1 MTTYN
6 VLKNSKIRFVGN
18 KSKRSIV
25 SCNECRR
32 RKKRCDEKRPKCSA
46 CVKRRVNCEY
56 YKDLKENKKNK
67 KIEEIEETK
76 KISTN
81 LKDNDKFINQND
93 NEVILDINIINNDNN
108 NNESNNDVG
117 DIDIDNQ
124 IVIIDKNDNIS
135 PEWNKFMIFSP
146 TESTNEFQPL
156 DSPINNFFNYNSNIN
171 SEFNNF
177 NNIEFNNVDNL
188 FNNLNNDLNFEIDLE
203 FIAKS
208 IIESFI
214 RNDINFEF
222 KNKFKDKFLKSFSL
236 LLPLTKTSKPILI
249 ILSTWILSIKNDIK
263 LSKFIDE
270 SLKICN
276 KLEFKIDYS
285 EDWNEDDLIN
295 LIVCLTGLTIISS
308 NNSDTALWKDSF
320 ERLYSCLR
328 KIGLE
333 MLFFIIKNNNNKKIM
348 HWVINWFFYQDIF
361 KMIKVTSNR
370 LLGPLFSKKEYLKFM
385 KSAEKEEE
393 NDNNNNNNELL
404 LNKCFDNSISCCI
417 NLFLVLGEIN
427 ALYDQFII
435 KIQKPIKTYYQF
447 ILPIMNSLNEDEQ
460 IKFVNSEIYLN
471 YELIRFKF
479 HSWVQDKTLLLEKR
493 ILDCSIFN
501 NGIGP
506 IEEDMI
512 IYFKVMKLSVLL
524 YMKFKIKE
532 LTATNYEIKQIV
544 LDIFDKM
551 RFLIN
556 IKKFN
561 NKLLFPLLM
570 IGANVCEYRD
580 KIMIKGFYIKMLEN
594 SGYNK
599 KNLQQVFTIIQEFW
613 KLNPNGVSFEMWQN
627 IINKYD
633 WNVCIV

>member
-1 MTTYN
+1 MTTSKG
-6 VLKNSKIRFVGN
+6 LKNSKIRFVGN

-46 CVKRRVNCEY
+46 CVKRKVNCEY
-56 YKDLKENKKNK
+56 FKDLKENKNIK
-67 KIEEIEETK
+67 KIEEI
-76 KISTN
+76 N
-81 LKDNDKFINQND
+81 NNDNDKGIISNQNN
-93 NEVILDINIINNDNN
+93 NEIILDINNNDKI
-108 NNESNNDVG
+108 E
-117 DIDIDNQ
+117 IDNQ
-124 IVIIDKNDNIS
+124 NIIIEKNDNIS
-135 PEWNKFMIFSP
+135 PGWDKLMIFSP
-146 TESTNEFQPL
+146 NESTNEFQSL
-156 DSPINNFFNYNSNIN
+156 DSPTNNFFIINNNNNNNNVN
-171 SEFNNF
+171 SEFINF
-177 NNIEFNNVDNL
+177 NNIEFNNL

-203 FIAKS
+203 FIARS
-208 IIESFI
+208 IIDSFI
-214 RNDINFEF
+214 KNDINSEF
-222 KNKFKDKFLKSFSL
+222 DNKFKDKFLKSFSL

-249 ILSTWILSIKNDIK
+249 ILSAWILSIKNDYK

-270 SLKICN
+270 SLKICD
-276 KLEFKIDYS
+276 KLEIKIDYS
-285 EDWNEDDLIN
+285 EDWDEDDLIN
-295 LIVCLTGLTIISS
+295 LIVSLTGLTIISS
-308 NNSDTALWKDSF
+308 NNSDTALWKASF

-333 MLFFIIKNNNNKKIM
+333 MLFFIIKNNNNKKIF

-370 LLGPLFSKKEYLKFM
+370 LLGPLFSKKEYLKFI
-385 KSAEKEEE
+385 KSTEEDN
-393 NDNNNNNNELL
+393 NDNNNELKIENENEILI
-404 LNKCFDNSISCCI
+404 NKCFDNSISCCI
-417 NLFLVLGEIN
+417 NLFVVLGEIN

-435 KIQKPIKTYYQF
+435 KIQEPIKTYYQF
-447 ILPIMNSLNEDEQ
+447 ILPIMNSLNEEEQ

-501 NGIGP
+501 KGIGP
-506 IEEDMI
+506 IEEDLI

-544 LDIFDKM
+544 LDIFAKM
-551 RFLIN
+551 RFLVK
-556 IKKFN
+556 IKKFS

-580 KIMIKGFYIKMLEN
+580 RIMIKGFYIKMLEN
-594 SGYNK
+594 SESNK

-627 IINKYD
+627 VINKYD
-633 WNVCIV
+633 WNVCIA